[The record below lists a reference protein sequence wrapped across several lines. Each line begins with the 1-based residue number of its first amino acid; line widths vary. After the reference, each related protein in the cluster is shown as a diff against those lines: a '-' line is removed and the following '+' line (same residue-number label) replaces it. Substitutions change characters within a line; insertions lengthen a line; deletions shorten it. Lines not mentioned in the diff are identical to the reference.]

1 MAIADTVRFA
11 RANECPGIAY
21 PTKTTPYHLMKKLLR
36 TTSFTALL
44 TYLTVTSHAAVIFV
58 ADDFNSYTPGAATFP
73 TNVQFGTVAVVP
85 NGGGNAVQVTG
96 TVSTGGFY
104 APGFEWNP
112 IVQPG
117 PAGPNTTIN
126 LADYTISFDLTIDSA
141 YIPANGFELWI
152 AYGTMDF
159 TADGGTPDDGANLY
173 PISVAGFTTGV
184 PQTVTVAMD
193 AFHFTPFQYGDA
205 FDPTVDQWHIQLNGV
220 DFGSTA
226 GSTLSFTTDNFQVAV
241 IPEPSTYVL
250 LLGGMCG
257 LVGLRRRKS

>member
-1 MAIADTVRFA
+1 MNPRGMAHR
-11 RANECPGIAY
+11 
-21 PTKTTPYHLMKKLLR
+21 TTTSQYHLMKNTLR
-36 TTSFTALL
+36 TTSFAALF
-44 TYLTVTSHAAVIFV
+44 TCITVTAHAAVIV
-58 ADDFNSYTPGAATFP
+58 TADDFNSYPLGAATFP
-73 TNVQFGTVAVVP
+73 TAVQFGTATVVP
-85 NGGGNAVQVTG
+85 DGGGGNAVLVTG
-96 TVSTGGFY
+96 TASTGGFY

-126 LADYTISFDLTIDSA
+126 LADYTISFDLTINSA

-152 AYGTMDF
+152 SYGTMDF
-159 TADGGTPDDGANLY
+159 ATDGGTPDDGSNLY
-173 PISVAGFTTGV
+173 PISASGFTTGV
-184 PQTVTVAMD
+184 TQTVTVAMD

-205 FDPTVDQWHIQLNGV
+205 FDPTVDQWHVQLNGV

-241 IPEPSTYVL
+241 IPEPSTYAL

-257 LVGLRRRKS
+257 LAGLRRRKS